1 MTHVAAAS
9 PPSAKLDKIIASE
22 VEASFNKFKIAA
34 FIVGTELSS
43 AVAPSW
49 PWDPAD
55 SDGIAFWTA
64 EHELPPKT
72 PAKSAKK

>member
-34 FIVGTELSS
+34 FIVRTELSS
-43 AVAPSW
+43 AVAPS
-49 PWDPAD
+49 
-55 SDGIAFWTA
+55 
-64 EHELPPKT
+64 
-72 PAKSAKK
+72 